1 MTDSKRAAFEAELRL
16 SSAASRKRRLL
27 VGPPTDHQA
36 AREAFKA
43 NPIAGFRAEV
53 IERALAH
60 GQMHINRAIARGI
73 DAPEVDASESA
84 FMAALHN
91 LGEAEA
97 DAARDAASEAAHEA
111 LSNWNSLWKTCRADL
126 TALTRIN
133 APNSTK
139 ATFCRCFVC
148 VDSLDYLACAECH
161 LAPEKIM
168 TDVAAELFVC
178 PGFPEEGDV

>member
-111 LSNWNSLWKTCRADL
+111 LSNWKLALENLSGGPDSPYTDQCAELDQGDVLSLLR
-126 TALTRIN
+126 
-133 APNSTK
+133 
-139 ATFCRCFVC
+139 C

-168 TDVAAELFVC
+168 TDVAAELFAC
-178 PGFPEEGDV
+178 PGFPEGEDV